1 MHLISFITSPK
12 NLYCG
17 FIGNPPV
24 NFWQVEISQ
33 VDGQF
38 QAQSRSI
45 NFTLLPKKGKEAI
58 GADPVT
64 IGTRSEDITV
74 SDQGISGE
82 VVSVEPLGR
91 DDLLIGVHSG
101 DIEVHALTAPQAP
114 S

>member
-24 NFWQVEISQ
+24 NFGQVEINQ

-45 NFTLLPKKGKEAI
+45 NFTLPPKKGKEAI
-58 GADPVT
+58 GADPALLVH
-64 IGTRSEDITV
+64 
-74 SDQGISGE
+74 
-82 VVSVEPLGR
+82 
-91 DDLLIGVHSG
+91 DLKTLQYQIKAYQVR
-101 DIEVHALTAPQAP
+101 LFP
-114 S
+114 SSLLAVMT